1 VSVPARQ
8 AAVPAP
14 ELRPAERR
22 AGPRPSVARAPAP
35 ARAPRRDPGPRR
47 RPRRRV
53 HAGYLVFTGVVVSA
67 LIVGVVALN
76 ALLAQAA
83 FGTRAAQ
90 ARLDVLRSE
99 QVRLIDEAAR
109 SSSPVVVA
117 TWARRHGMVTPRP
130 GEVHVLRVPGTG
142 R

>member
-1 VSVPARQ
+1 MSVPARQ
-8 AAVPAP
+8 VAVPAP
-14 ELRPAERR
+14 ELQPV
-22 AGPRPSVARAPAP
+22 PRPVAPRPVAPAH
-35 ARAPRRDPGPRR
+35 APRRSHAPGRHPRR
-47 RPRRRV
+47 GV
-53 HAGYLVFTGVVVSA
+53 HARYLVFTGVVVSA

-99 QVRLIDEAAR
+99 QVRLIEEAAR

-117 TWARRHGMVTPRP
+117 TWARRHGMVTPGP

>member
-1 VSVPARQ
+1 MSVPARR
-8 AAVPAP
+8 VVDHAP

-22 AGPRPSVARAPAP
+22 TAPRPSLPRAVPE
-35 ARAPRRDPGPRR
+35 RHPRRGL
-47 RPRRRV
+47 
-53 HAGYLVFTGVVVSA
+53 HARYLVFTGVVVSA

-99 QVRLIDEAAR
+99 QVRLIEEAAR

-117 TWARRHGMVTPRP
+117 TWARRHGMVTPGP